1 MIEFEELNQRL
12 MQSEEPIS
20 NLKEALDIDNVK
32 IQIEELEKQ
41 SAAPAMDDTKDR
53 MHPCHHPNRLALV
66 NVMKNAGSGAMTDW
80 KIISSADTSIA
91 HLPYLEINALICAKS
106 PLLNIATTLF
116 RKECTDGT
124 YK

>member
-41 SAAPAMDDTKDR
+41 SAAPDFWDDMENSQKVMQKIER
-53 MHPCHHPNRLALV
+53 MYNKYSPLC
-66 NVMKNAGSGAMTDW
+66 
-80 KIISSADTSIA
+80 KISFMLDTSG
-91 HLPYLEINALICAKS
+91 LTGYKCS
-106 PLLNIATTLF
+106 PTDCGKDIFMRLW
-116 RKECTDGT
+116 KERILA
-124 YK
+124 